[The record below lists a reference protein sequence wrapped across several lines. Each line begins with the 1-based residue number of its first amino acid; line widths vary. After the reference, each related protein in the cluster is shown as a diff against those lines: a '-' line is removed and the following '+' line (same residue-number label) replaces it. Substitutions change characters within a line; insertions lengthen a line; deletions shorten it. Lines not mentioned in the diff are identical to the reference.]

1 MSEQSIK
8 ECEARMKKSV
18 EATKNDINN
27 QRTGR
32 ANPAILDVI
41 KVDYYGAMTPLN
53 QVGNIS
59 VPEPRLIVIHPW
71 DKNMCAIIEKAI
83 LEANIGLT
91 PQNNGNL
98 VRLPIPELSGERRT
112 EIVKTCKKIA
122 EDGRVAVRNIRR
134 DSNEVIKNEEKGRKI
149 TEDDSRK
156 QQERVQKLTDQYVK
170 QIDEI
175 LTKKEKEILEV

>member
-18 EATKNDINN
+18 DSTKNDINN

-32 ANPAILDVI
+32 ANPAVLDNI
-41 KVDYYGAMTPLN
+41 KVDYYGVPTPLS

-71 DKNMCAIIEKAI
+71 DKSMCALVEKAI
-83 LEANIGLT
+83 QEANIGLT

-98 VRLPIPELSGERRT
+98 VRLPIPELSEERRK
-112 EIVKTCKKIA
+112 EIVKQCKKIA

-134 DSNEVIKNEEKGRKI
+134 DGNEVVKNEEKGKKI

-156 QQERVQKLTDQYVK
+156 QQERIQKLTDQYIK
-170 QIDEI
+170 QIDEL
-175 LTKKEKEILEV
+175 LTKKEKEIMEV

>member
-1 MSEQSIK
+1 MIELVIDDVEGKMSK
-8 ECEARMKKSV
+8 DV
-18 EATKNDINN
+18 ESLQIDLVRV
-27 QRTGR
+27 RTGR
-32 ANPAILDVI
+32 ASLVLLDGI